1 MNELSIICILLIIA
15 FIFILNF
22 SLNFRFIKALLTEN
36 GACISDNLSR
46 GSNQVINGD
55 QFIGGEEFKNITRD
69 NRQLAEL
76 ICQNMINKTIG
87 KQIRIR

>member
-1 MNELSIICILLIIA
+1 MNELSIICIFLIMIIA

-22 SLNFRFIKALLTEN
+22 SLNLRFIQALLTEN
-36 GACISDNLSR
+36 GTCISDNLSR

-76 ICQNMINKTIG
+76 ICQNRLNETIG
-87 KQIRIR
+87 K

>member
-1 MNELSIICILLIIA
+1 MNELSIICIFLIMIIA

-22 SLNFRFIKALLTEN
+22 SLNLRFIQAFLTEN
-36 GACISDNLSR
+36 GTCINDNLSR

-76 ICQNMINKTIG
+76 ICQNRLNETIG
-87 KQIRIR
+87 K

>member
-1 MNELSIICILLIIA
+1 MNELSIICIFLIIA
-15 FIFILNF
+15 FIFFLNF
-22 SLNFRFIKALLTEN
+22 SLNFRFIQAFLTEN
-36 GACISDNLSR
+36 GTCISDILSR

-76 ICQNMINKTIG
+76 ICQNRLNETIG
-87 KQIRIR
+87 K

>member
-1 MNELSIICILLIIA
+1 MNELSIICIFLTIA

-22 SLNFRFIKALLTEN
+22 SLNFRFIQALLTEN
-36 GACISDNLSR
+36 GTCISDNLSR

-55 QFIGGEEFKNITRD
+55 QFIGGEKFKNITRD

-76 ICQNMINKTIG
+76 ICQNRLNETIG
-87 KQIRIR
+87 K

>member
-1 MNELSIICILLIIA
+1 MNELSIICIFLIFA
-15 FIFILNF
+15 FIF
-22 SLNFRFIKALLTEN
+22 SLNFRFIQALLVEN
-36 GACISDNLSR
+36 GTCISDNLSR

-76 ICQNMINKTIG
+76 ICQNMIN
-87 KQIRIR
+87 QR

>member
-1 MNELSIICILLIIA
+1 MNELSIICIFLIIA

-22 SLNFRFIKALLTEN
+22 SLNFRFIQALLTEN
-36 GACISDNLSR
+36 GTCISDNLSR

-76 ICQNMINKTIG
+76 ICQIWLNETIG
-87 KQIRIR
+87 K

>member
-1 MNELSIICILLIIA
+1 M
-15 FIFILNF
+15 
-22 SLNFRFIKALLTEN
+22 TEN
-36 GACISDNLSR
+36 GTCINDNLSR

-76 ICQNMINKTIG
+76 ICQNRLNETKIG
-87 KQIRIR
+87 

>member
-1 MNELSIICILLIIA
+1 MNELSIICIFLIIA

-22 SLNFRFIKALLTEN
+22 SLNFRFIQALLTEN
-36 GACISDNLSR
+36 GTCISDNLSR

-55 QFIGGEEFKNITRD
+55 QFIGGEEFKNITGD

-76 ICQNMINKTIG
+76 ICQNMLNETIV
-87 KQIRIR
+87 K